1 MTFLVRIVCIQCQ
14 ISVSRTLRFCKGL
27 KGETRLGFSGGNVS
41 ERDKAQA
48 QEGKMLNNA
57 SEPDTEPNTV
67 DCHCTGRGSFATN
80 EYLAV
85 WASMYAFT
93 CTMFVK
99 KKKTP
104 NFTPTPL
111 LFFFFWVS
119 LYGQV
124 RIHAVY
130 GACLNIGEI
139 LSVFLVLLSWFIAQS
154 FLFLQDALW

>member
-27 KGETRLGFSGGNVS
+27 KGEDETGIFRGKCVR
-41 ERDKAQA
+41 EA
-48 QEGKMLNNA
+48 QEEKMLNNA
-57 SEPDTEPNTV
+57 SEPDTEPNNV

-85 WASMYAFT
+85 WAFMYAFT

-99 KKKTP
+99 KKKRHKILLP
-104 NFTPTPL
+104 PPL
-111 LFFFFWVS
+111 LFLFFWVS

-130 GACLNIGEI
+130 GAGLNIGEI
-139 LSVFLVLLSWFIAQS
+139 LSVFLVLLSWFIDQG